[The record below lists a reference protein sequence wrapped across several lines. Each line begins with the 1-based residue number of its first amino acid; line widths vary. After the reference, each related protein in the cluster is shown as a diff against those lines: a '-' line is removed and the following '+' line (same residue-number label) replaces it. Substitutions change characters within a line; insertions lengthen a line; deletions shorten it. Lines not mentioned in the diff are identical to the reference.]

1 MNEFMEQFLIESREL
16 VEGATGDFLALEE
29 TPGDRRRLDSAFRAI
44 HTLKGAAGIMD
55 FDAMA
60 RALHAVEDVLSTV
73 RAGESPVTSRLV
85 GDGLNALDQVTAW
98 LDVMETT
105 GEQPPDAGAAA
116 EAIVARFA
124 GPPSEEPACG
134 DALTREPTEPW
145 LDGLLA
151 RHPAQAAR
159 ARVALLY
166 APDPGCFFRGDDP
179 LGLVAGLPGLL
190 ALEVEPATPPPALDA
205 LDPFACNLVIR
216 ALLSGDAEEIARLV
230 EPVRG
235 QVEIHAPSRRKAG
248 STLSEPVLALL
259 NAQVLLLAEP
269 ATDGAAG
276 RIGSAGRVAS
286 NLLRHAGRGAGDI
299 DAIERAA
306 AESLA
311 VGDPGVLSAA
321 ITRAINGTP
330 EANRHGGTPAAAG
343 LDPEPALDIRVPQEV
358 AARSLRVDVER
369 IDALVTLAGELTV
382 AKNALAHAAGLARE
396 GADPPVLAAL
406 LRHQHAG
413 LDRLVGELQ
422 QAVLNIRVLPLGHV
436 FNRFPRLV
444 REIAA
449 TLGKS
454 ARLVVEGE
462 ATEADKAVVE
472 ALFEPLLHG
481 VRNAI
486 DHGIESPAKREALGK
501 APVATVRLRAARE
514 GERVVVEVEDDG
526 RGIDPAA
533 IRAVAERRGL
543 LPPDALAAL
552 TDEDAVDLVFAPG
565 FSTAAAVTDLSG
577 RGVGMDAVRSAVER
591 MGGRVVVESRLGS
604 GTTLRMSL
612 PFTLM
617 LTRVMTVE
625 AGGQVFGIP
634 LDTVV
639 ETLRIRR
646 DRIVPVGAARAFV
659 LRDRTIPL
667 VTLAEALGGAT
678 DGASGPETNVV
689 VVAVGDQLGGLAVD
703 RLGLQMEVMLKPV
716 DGLLADVP
724 AIAGT
729 TLLGDGRV
737 LIVLDV
743 VELLE

>member
-1 MNEFMEQFLIESREL
+1 
-16 VEGATGDFLALEE
+16 
-29 TPGDRRRLDSAFRAI
+29 
-44 HTLKGAAGIMD
+44 
-55 FDAMA
+55 
-60 RALHAVEDVLSTV
+60 
-73 RAGESPVTSRLV
+73 
-85 GDGLNALDQVTAW
+85 
-98 LDVMETT
+98 
-105 GEQPPDAGAAA
+105 
-116 EAIVARFA
+116 
-124 GPPSEEPACG
+124 
-134 DALTREPTEPW
+134 
-145 LDGLLA
+145 
-151 RHPAQAAR
+151 
-159 ARVALLY
+159 
-166 APDPGCFFRGDDP
+166 
-179 LGLVAGLPGLL
+179 
-190 ALEVEPATPPPALDA
+190 
-205 LDPFACNLVIR
+205 
-216 ALLSGDAEEIARLV
+216 
-230 EPVRG
+230 
-235 QVEIHAPSRRKAG
+235 
-248 STLSEPVLALL
+248 LALL

>member
-1 MNEFMEQFLIESREL
+1 LRE
-16 VEGATGDFLALEE
+16 
-29 TPGDRRRLDSAFRAI
+29 
-44 HTLKGAAGIMD
+44 
-55 FDAMA
+55 
-60 RALHAVEDVLSTV
+60 
-73 RAGESPVTSRLV
+73 
-85 GDGLNALDQVTAW
+85 
-98 LDVMETT
+98 
-105 GEQPPDAGAAA
+105 
-116 EAIVARFA
+116 
-124 GPPSEEPACG
+124 
-134 DALTREPTEPW
+134 
-145 LDGLLA
+145 
-151 RHPAQAAR
+151 
-159 ARVALLY
+159 
-166 APDPGCFFRGDDP
+166 
-179 LGLVAGLPGLL
+179 
-190 ALEVEPATPPPALDA
+190 
-205 LDPFACNLVIR
+205 
-216 ALLSGDAEEIARLV
+216 
-230 EPVRG
+230 
-235 QVEIHAPSRRKAG
+235 
-248 STLSEPVLALL
+248 
-259 NAQVLLLAEP
+259 
-269 ATDGAAG
+269 
-276 RIGSAGRVAS
+276 
-286 NLLRHAGRGAGDI
+286 
-299 DAIERAA
+299 
-306 AESLA
+306 
-311 VGDPGVLSAA
+311 
-321 ITRAINGTP
+321 
-330 EANRHGGTPAAAG
+330 
-343 LDPEPALDIRVPQEV
+343 
-358 AARSLRVDVER
+358 
-369 IDALVTLAGELTV
+369 
-382 AKNALAHAAGLARE
+382 
-396 GADPPVLAAL
+396 
-406 LRHQHAG
+406 QHAG
-413 LDRLVGELQ
+413 LDRLVGALQ

-454 ARLVVEGE
+454 VRLVVEGE
-462 ATEADKAVVE
+462 TTEADKAVVE